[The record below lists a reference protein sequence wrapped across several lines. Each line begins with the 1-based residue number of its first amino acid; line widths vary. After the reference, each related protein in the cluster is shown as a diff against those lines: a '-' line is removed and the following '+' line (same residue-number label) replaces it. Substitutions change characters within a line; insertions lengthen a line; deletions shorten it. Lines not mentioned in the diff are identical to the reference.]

1 MIVAPRVAALAAA
14 GIFVFST
21 AAGIASIGGTS
32 FLPPAAQPI
41 PAAVLPDGVA
51 DVAFASAG
59 LCAVM
64 MVIGEARPG
73 VTDIVDV
80 TLGAAETAEVT
91 AGHSI
96 ACGTGAG
103 SVRPLGARLT
113 EAALAKADFAAL

>member
-21 AAGIASIGGTS
+21 AAGIASIGGSS
-32 FLPPAAQPI
+32 FLPPAPTPVQP
-41 PAAVLPDGVA
+41 VVVPDGVA
-51 DVAFASAG
+51 DVAFASPG

-80 TLGAAETAEVT
+80 TLGAAETAEVS

-103 SVRPLGARLT
+103 EGRALGARLT